1 MMGELCI
8 YCRNISE
15 VRYLEWEPRHILGG
29 CRGRS
34 VNTYIHT
41 CIAFLY
47 CREGGTSTKQK
58 EKKREIIEQ
67 IILACY

>member
-1 MMGELCI
+1 M
-8 YCRNISE
+8 
-15 VRYLEWEPRHILGG
+15 
-29 CRGRS
+29 
-34 VNTYIHT
+34 NTYIYIT

-58 EKKREIIEQ
+58 ENKREIIEQ